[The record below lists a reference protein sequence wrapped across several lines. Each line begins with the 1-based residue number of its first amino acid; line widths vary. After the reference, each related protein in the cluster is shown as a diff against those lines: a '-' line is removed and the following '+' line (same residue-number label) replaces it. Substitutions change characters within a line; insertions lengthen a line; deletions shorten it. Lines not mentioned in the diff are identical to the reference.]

1 MTYENAKNLH
11 NEDEVTVIETGAIM
25 QVVEISVFNDFVK
38 VMLEDGSIYYNDEL
52 K

>member
-11 NEDEVTVIETGAIM
+11 NEDEVTVKETGAIM
-25 QVVEISVFNDFVK
+25 QVVETTVFNDFVE
-38 VMLEDGSIYYNDEL
+38 VMLEDGNTYRHDEL

>member
-11 NEDEVTVIETGAIM
+11 NEDEVTVIKTGAIM
-25 QVVEISVFNDFVK
+25 QVVEIAVFNDFVE
-38 VMLEDGSIYYNDEL
+38 VMLEDGSIYHNDEL